1 MSQDVQTRPVEPSLR
16 EQPAGVDGLDGGPSV
31 NASDLLDRLWRFF
44 ISMRTGLLLILALGV
59 LSLLGTLVSQA
70 PADLAKDPQ
79 AYAAWVETMKPRYGG
94 WTTVLNTLGL
104 FSVFA
109 SVWFKGITVLLTTSI
124 LACSVNRAP
133 RLWKLAFSPRTRM
146 GETFFTH
153 APLRA
158 SILVPAGPDG
168 AIDSVN
174 KVLRSHRFR
183 TVMDPDD
190 NGQNLYADKF
200 RWGPFGTVIAH
211 VSFVV
216 ILLGFFLSA
225 TTGFKDTGFTVP
237 VGEKVAVGHETGLT
251 IEAKSFSDTYYPDG
265 SPKEYSSELV
275 LYKDGAV
282 VQKKTVMVNHPMD
295 FEGVSF
301 YQSFYGVAAAM
312 KVTDAAGKQIY
323 AGAVPLVW
331 TSKDGQHSIG
341 QFTLPGKKMSVYV
354 VGAASGKPDPDI
366 KAGQMQ
372 LELQPDG
379 KDNPSSTEV
388 VDQGKPEVIEGLTYT
403 FERTR
408 PFTGLIVADDPG
420 ALWVWIGS
428 TLLILGLFL
437 VFFFP
442 HRRVWVR
449 VRQSAGGSEILC
461 ASTMKR
467 DAAFKPQFHQLVTDI
482 QLAGTPSS
490 TTSSTPKK

>member
-1 MSQDVQTRPVEPSLR
+1 MSQDVQTRPAETGAP
-16 EQPAGVDGLDGGPSV
+16 EQPHGVDGLDGGPSV
-31 NASDLLDRLWRFF
+31 GANDVLERLWRFF

-59 LSLLGTLVSQA
+59 LSFLGTLVSQA
-70 PADLAKDPQ
+70 PAGLAKDPQ
-79 AYAAWVETMKPRYGG
+79 AYATWVDTMKPRYGG
-94 WTTVLNTLGL
+94 WATVLDKLGL
-104 FSVFA
+104 FSVFT
-109 SVWFKGITVLLTTSI
+109 SVWFKGLTVLLTTSI

-133 RLWKLAFSPRTRM
+133 RLWKLAFHPRTRM

-158 SILVPAGPDG
+158 SILVQGGPD
-168 AIDSVN
+168 ATLDSVN

-183 TVMDPDD
+183 TVTDPDD

-225 TTGFKDTGFTVP
+225 TTGFKDTDFTVP
-237 VGEKVAVGHETGLT
+237 VGEKVAVGHGTGLT
-251 IEAKSFSDTYYPDG
+251 IEAKSFTDTYYPDG
-265 SPKEYSSELV
+265 TSKEYFSELV

-282 VQKKTVMVNHPMD
+282 VKKKTVMVNHPLT
-295 FEGVSF
+295 FGGVAF

-323 AGAVPLVW
+323 KGAVPLVW
-331 TSKDGQHSIG
+331 SSKDGKHSIG
-341 QFTLPGKKMSVYV
+341 QFVLPGKKMSVYV
-354 VGAASGKPDPDI
+354 VGAASGKPDPNI

-379 KDNPSSTEV
+379 KDDPSATEV
-388 VDQGKPEVIEGLTYT
+388 VDQGKPATIEGLTYT

-428 TLLILGLFL
+428 TLLILGICL

-449 VRQSAGGSEILC
+449 VRQSASGTEIMC

-467 DAAFKPQFHQLVTDI
+467 DAAFKPQFHQIVTDI